1 VWAEDAGQTCWP
13 HLASWQRLDS
23 SVSCLGLREMGR
35 MVGGLQRCPSWAA
48 SAAQLSHAPAC
59 RPAARVPGRGG
70 WPPPRPPRQR
80 AAGLAWPRLGECLLD
95 AASSTRGHSVP
106 KQEQT
111 RTEKATSTRLK
122 TSSQKIVTQITMNGN
137 ETRAMDSQLL
147 NLTDSN

>member
-1 VWAEDAGQTCWP
+1 MWAEDAGQTCWP

-23 SVSCLGLREMGR
+23 SVSCLGLREMGP

-70 WPPPRPPRQR
+70 WPPP
-80 AAGLAWPRLGECLLD
+80 AAPTTSAARRWPRLGERLSD
-95 AASSTRGHSVP
+95 AASSTRRHSVP

-122 TSSQKIVTQITMNGN
+122 TSNQKIVTQITKNGN

>member
-1 VWAEDAGQTCWP
+1 MTC
-13 HLASWQRLDS
+13 
-23 SVSCLGLREMGR
+23 CLGSPGQLPAPLAGLLR
-35 MVGGLQRCPSWAA
+35 GLFASLRPRAPAA
-48 SAAQLSHAPAC
+48 TWWTAPAAQLGHAPAC

-70 WPPPRPPRQR
+70 WPPPRPHRQR
-80 AAGLAWPRLGECLLD
+80 AAGLAWPRLGERLSD
-95 AASSTRGHSVP
+95 AASSTRRHSVP

-122 TSSQKIVTQITMNGN
+122 TSNQKIVTQITKNGN